1 MRETAAGLATLA
13 TAGGAL
19 LVLLIYVP
27 ALQAPFL
34 VPKFAAL
41 EVAASIGLVA
51 FAMRRAATGGA
62 HWAGWTR
69 GIAAGACLVL
79 ATTALSWLAASH
91 GPLGAPYAT
100 DAMARWAA
108 LFGMACAASVVD
120 EAGGRWRVF
129 DAITIA
135 SAAVAAIGLLQ
146 HIDMLPLSIPIIST
160 PGSTFGNRNPAGEA
174 MAMAL
179 PFGVVAARRS
189 KGEAR
194 AVMVAS
200 VALELLFLGATRARG
215 AWIGGA
221 CGLGFLAWSSRAR
234 LSRAGVAVALA
245 AIVAAGAAASIPG
258 RFNPRDAGDAK
269 RYAKVVEVLQE
280 GLDTRSTALRT
291 RLGLWRRT
299 VSMIADHPLLG
310 VGPGNWPVAFPRYAE
325 PGATRDGVLTATLG
339 PRQAH
344 DDLLE
349 RMAETGLLGLLALGL
364 LGVSATKAARGRLAS
379 GDEQLRDGAQAAA
392 ASLAAL
398 GAISLASF
406 PLEMPATIALAGI
419 ALGLLAGG
427 TPAPASPPA
436 SRESPTASR
445 AVTTGVGRGIAS
457 LVAGIAACLV
467 ACAAIRAE
475 RAVRGSRWLGV
486 AERAMRADRS
496 AAGASAAL
504 PALKEALDATEATPA
519 SYRASLRTSQMLLR
533 EARSVEA
540 ARAARDALAIEPYAP
555 DAWTALA
562 AAELEAGDATAAR
575 RDAGEAL
582 HLLEDDPLA
591 LSLRARA
598 ARREGDDEAAK
609 ADQDHMR
616 ALADHSDDAETSR
629 AAKALLDG
637 VE

>member
-1 MRETAAGLATLA
+1 VRETAAGLATLA

-27 ALQAPFL
+27 SLQAPFL

-41 EVAASIGLVA
+41 ELAASVGLVA

-62 HWAGWTR
+62 RWAGWNR
-69 GIAAGACLVL
+69 GITAGAWLVL
-79 ATTALSWLAASH
+79 ATTALSWVAASH

-135 SAAVAAIGLLQ
+135 AAAVAAIGLLQ

-179 PFGVVAARRS
+179 PFGVVAARRA
-189 KGEAR
+189 KGESR
-194 AVMVAS
+194 AILVAS
-200 VALELLFLGATRARG
+200 VALELLFLAVTRARG

-221 CGLGFLAWSSRAR
+221 SGLAVLAWSSRAR
-234 LSRAGVAVALA
+234 ISRAGVAVALA

-299 VSMIADHPLLG
+299 ASMISDHPLLG

-325 PGATRDGVLTATLG
+325 PGAMRDGVLTATLG

-349 RMAETGLLGLLALGL
+349 RMAETGLPGLLALGL
-364 LGVSATKAARGRLAS
+364 LVVSAAKAARDRLAA

-398 GAISLASF
+398 AAISLGSF

-419 ALGLLAGG
+419 ALGFVAGD
-427 TPAPASPPA
+427 ARAQA
-436 SRESPTASR
+436 SRPAASESTTASSR
-445 AVTTGVGRGIAS
+445 PATPGGGPVMTRVIAGVAV
-457 LVAGIAACLV
+457 CLV
-467 ACAAIRAE
+467 AFAAIRAE

-486 AERAMRADRS
+486 AERAMRADRG

-504 PALKEALDATEATPA
+504 PALKEALEATPA
-519 SYRASLRTSQMLLR
+519 SYRAALRTSQMLLR

-555 DAWTALA
+555 DTWTALA
-562 AAELEAGDATAAR
+562 AAELESGDATAAR

-598 ARREGDDEAAK
+598 ARREGDEDAAK
-609 ADQDHMR
+609 ADQDHLR

-629 AAKALLDG
+629 AAKALLDRI
-637 VE
+637 E

>member
-1 MRETAAGLATLA
+1 MREAAAGLATLA

-41 EVAASIGLVA
+41 EIAASIGLLA
-51 FAMRRAATGGA
+51 FAMRRAATGA
-62 HWAGWTR
+62 PRTGWTR
-69 GIAAGACLVL
+69 GVAAGAWLVL
-79 ATTALSWLAASH
+79 ATTALSWVAALR
-91 GPLGAPYAT
+91 GPLGAPYAM
-100 DAMARWAA
+100 DAMARWVA
-108 LFGMACAASVVD
+108 LFGMACGASVVD

-221 CGLGFLAWSSRAR
+221 CGLGLLAWSSRAR
-234 LSRAGVAVALA
+234 FSRGGVAVALA
-245 AIVAAGAAASIPG
+245 ALALASAAASIPG

-269 RYAKVVEVLQE
+269 RYATVVEVLQE

-299 VSMIADHPLLG
+299 VSMIVDHPLLG

-325 PGATRDGVLTATLG
+325 PGAMRDGVLTATLG

-349 RMAETGLLGLLALGL
+349 RMAETGLPGLLALGL
-364 LGVSATKAARGRLAS
+364 LGVSAAKAARGRLAS
-379 GDEQLRDGAQAAA
+379 GDEELRDGAQAAA
-392 ASLAAL
+392 ASLASL

-419 ALGLLAGG
+419 ALGFLAGG
-427 TPAPASPPA
+427 APAQASHP

-445 AVTTGVGRGIAS
+445 AATTGAGRIMARV
-457 LVAGIAACLV
+457 VAGIAACLV

-475 RAVRGSRWLGV
+475 RALRASHWLGV
-486 AERAMRADRS
+486 AERAMHADRG

-504 PALKEALDATEATPA
+504 PALKEALQVTPA
-519 SYRASLRTSQMLLR
+519 NYRATLRTSQMLLR
-533 EARSVEA
+533 ETRSLEA

-562 AAELEAGDATAAR
+562 AAELEAGDATTAR
-575 RDAGEAL
+575 RDADEAL

-591 LSLRARA
+591 LSLRSRA
-598 ARREGDDEAAK
+598 AAREGDAEAAK
-609 ADQDHMR
+609 ADQGR
-616 ALADHSDDAETSR
+616 LGALANHSDDAETRR
-629 AAKALLDG
+629 AAKELL
-637 VE
+637 ERIE